1 MGRKCWRIHSI
12 GCWKLFKWYKK
23 NILKIVENLDKIDFV
38 NHKEK
43 IVLGTKE
50 EDLAILEYDISY
62 DLKEKKFTQLK
73 IPDMASLNRIFN
85 YFQD

>member
-1 MGRKCWRIHSI
+1 MKRNTAKCRRGRKITNPLHA
-12 GCWKLFKWYKK
+12 
-23 NILKIVENLDKIDFV
+23 IVALCAAIATQPSLVPLPNVFV

-62 DLKEKKFTQLK
+62 DL
-73 IPDMASLNRIFN
+73 
-85 YFQD
+85 